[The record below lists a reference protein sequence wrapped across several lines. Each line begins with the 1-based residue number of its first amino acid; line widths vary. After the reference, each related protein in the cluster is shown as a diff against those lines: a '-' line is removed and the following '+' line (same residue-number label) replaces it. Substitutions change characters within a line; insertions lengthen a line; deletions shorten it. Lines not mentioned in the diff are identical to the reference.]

1 MILCFYLS
9 LTITIMNK
17 VKNSLLAITI
27 AVWCSWCNWLQKAD
41 TIADWKI
48 VKDKYEKYV
57 KSLEQHTDDTT
68 KILFDTLDVANEK
81 NSKIDSTKTQEDI
94 EMVFS
99 NKVETV
105 HLDLIKNWPLL
116 MRGTKRHIWEFLW
129 YNQYEEILKKYNRW
143 NYDENAFN
151 QNFSITNFDS
161 IRFPLIYD
169 GLEKEMPETLD
180 ELMKNENMMPYVDSL
195 WWRQDLIIVQKVWYQ
210 HALCYYKD
218 GKLLLATH
226 VSIWIWDYT
235 PTWYFELW
243 AKYPRNV
250 SRKYRNAPMP
260 YTEVISWNIC
270 LHQWKVTWF
279 PLSHGC
285 VRVPWL
291 YQKYIY
297 ENSDIW
303 TPIILFP

>member
-9 LTITIMNK
+9 LTITTMNK
-17 VKNSLLAITI
+17 AKNLLLAI
-27 AVWCSWCNWLQKAD
+27 AVSMWCSWCNWLHKAD
-41 TIADWKI
+41 TIADGKI
-48 VKDKYEKYV
+48 VKDKYENYV
-57 KSLEQHTDDTT
+57 KNLNNNTADTAQT
-68 KILFDTLDVANEK
+68 LFDTLDVEK
-81 NSKIDSTKTQEDI
+81 DTISKINSTRTQEDI

-99 NKVETV
+99 NDVETTQISS
-105 HLDLIKNWPLL
+105 IKNWPLF
-116 MRGTKRHIWEFLW
+116 MRGTKRHVWEFLW
-129 YNQYEEILKKYNRW
+129 YNQYETILKKYNRW
-143 NYDENAFN
+143 IYNEEKFN
-151 QNFSITNFDS
+151 EDYSIMNFDS

-169 GLEKEMPETLD
+169 ELENVFPKSLD
-180 ELMKNENMMPYVDSL
+180 ELMKDESLSLYIDSL
-195 WWRQDLIIVQKVWYQ
+195 WGRQNLIIIQKLWWKHVLW
-210 HALCYYKD
+210 YYKD
-218 GKLLLATH
+218 GYLSLATH
-226 VSIWIWDYT
+226 VSIWRWNYT

-250 SRKYRNAPMP
+250 SRKYHNAPMP
-260 YTEVISWNIC
+260 YTEVICGNIC

-303 TPIILFP
+303 TPVILLP